1 MWIIRC
7 AQACRGVVL
16 SHPIVAAVPAAV
28 VTIGAGAALSML
40 TAQKPAMPQLPCGCH
55 QVWVAPVVPMT
66 PATYGS
72 VIRSLGDAAL
82 AGIPLADAPGGS
94 IVGTPPIGVV
104 PPALLVPVT
113 AIVPPVVRNTP
124 PDVPPATPPA
134 SPPLVPVPEPS
145 SLPLLLA
152 GVFMLFAT
160 RLIARRG

>member
-1 MWIIRC
+1 
-7 AQACRGVVL
+7 
-16 SHPIVAAVPAAV
+16 
-28 VTIGAGAALSML
+28 
-40 TAQKPAMPQLPCGCH
+40 
-55 QVWVAPVVPMT
+55 MT

-113 AIVPPVVRNTP
+113 AIVPRVVRNTP
-124 PDVPPATPPA
+124 LDVPPA
-134 SPPLVPVPEPS
+134 SPPVVPVPEPA

-160 RLIARRG
+160 RLIA